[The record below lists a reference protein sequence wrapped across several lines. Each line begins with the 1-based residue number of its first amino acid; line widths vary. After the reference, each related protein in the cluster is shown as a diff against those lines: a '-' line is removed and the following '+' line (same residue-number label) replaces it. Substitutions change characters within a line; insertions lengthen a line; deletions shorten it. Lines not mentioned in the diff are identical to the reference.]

1 MHKPSPSISFTNLP
15 LQQHLTTTDKRKQS
29 PSSEEL
35 TEYKRVT
42 PPLTT
47 MTIILPL
54 KQLKDKRKIVG

>member
-1 MHKPSPSISFTNLP
+1 M
-15 LQQHLTTTDKRKQS
+15 TTTDKRKQS

-42 PPLTT
+42 PALTT

-54 KQLKDKRKIVG
+54 KQLKDKQKIVG